1 MGRDFWTILFYIH
14 RSYNNHLHISSSE
27 TTMLLHCHAHV
38 LSILLVTWSSF
49 LGVLSKLFTFQ
60 NSFVCG
66 FFWSNLSPLLSFS
79 LTSSLLP
86 CSSDPHLMFPVWLLP
101 SICCGPVN
109 PSLCL
114 CLCSLALI
122 CTPSPIYSS
131 SAFIKQVC
139 QKALYTETQIQIK
152 EKR

>member
-1 MGRDFWTILFYIH
+1 MGCDFWTILFYIH

-66 FFWSNLSPLLSFS
+66 FFWSNLSPLLSLS
-79 LTSSLLP
+79 LHHCSPAHLILILCFLSDSCHLSVAVLSIRPFASASVLLLSFARQVQFIP
-86 CSSDPHLMFPVWLLP
+86 QVLL
-101 SICCGPVN
+101 SNKFVRKHF
-109 PSLCL
+109 
-114 CLCSLALI
+114 
-122 CTPSPIYSS
+122 T
-131 SAFIKQVC
+131 
-139 QKALYTETQIQIK
+139 QKHKY
-152 EKR
+152 R